1 MKNKINRTTKKLSK
15 STNLMS
21 LKFEGFHFL
30 HCMYFSECPLA
41 ALLIIVARQYTAE
54 ALNGFNKPL
63 SLKSPIR
70 LQYCIAGCR
79 NS

>member
-30 HCMYFSECPLA
+30 HCMYFSKCPLA

-63 SLKSPIR
+63 YPKKSNPVAV
-70 LQYCIAGCR
+70 LHCR
-79 NS
+79 VP